1 MNKTRPAELR
11 YDMPDDE
18 FRAQADAVV
27 DWIARYLANR
37 EAYPVFS
44 RVAPGA
50 TAAGLPV
57 AAPEDS
63 TPFDAIL
70 DDFRDTI
77 VPGITHWNHP
87 GFFAWFATSAAG
99 PGILGEMLAA
109 ALNVNAMLWRASPSA
124 TELEQRTLD
133 WLRQM
138 LGLPPEFTGH
148 IQDTAS
154 TSTMVALGAAREAA
168 GLDVRREGLTGR
180 DIPRLRV
187 YCSEQAH
194 SSVDKAAIT
203 LGLGLA
209 GVKRIPVDGEFR
221 MSPAALADAIRADR
235 AANVLPIAVVA
246 TIGTTSTTSVDPV
259 SEVADI
265 CTESGIWLHVDAAY
279 GGAAAVIPE
288 KRPLMT
294 GWERADSIVTN
305 PHKWMF
311 VPLDCSAL
319 FFRDPAA
326 ATRTWSL
333 AADYLTTPEDG
344 AATNL
349 MEFGPALGRR
359 FRSLKLWMTLR
370 YFGRVGL
377 AERLGEHMRL
387 ARLFAGWV
395 EGETDWSVEA
405 PVPFSAVCFR
415 FRPAGLAEADLDRVN
430 EAILERVNASGDVFL
445 SHTRLGGRFVLRL
458 AIGNIRTAE
467 RHVARAWELLRAAAG
482 AEVRLRT

>member
-1 MNKTRPAELR
+1 MNKPSAPESSS
-11 YDMPDDE
+11 DMSDDE
-18 FRAQADAVV
+18 FRAQAEVVV
-27 DWIARYLANR
+27 DWIARYLADPG
-37 EAYPVFS
+37 AYPVFS

-50 TAAGLPV
+50 TAARLR
-57 AAPEDS
+57 AEAPES
-63 TPFDAIL
+63 PTPFDAIL
-70 DDFRDTI
+70 GEFRDTI

-87 GFFAWFATSAAG
+87 GFFAWFATSASG

-109 ALNVNAMLWRASPSA
+109 ALNVNAMLWRASPAA

-138 LGLPPEFTGH
+138 LGLPPEYAGH

-154 TSTMVALGAAREAA
+154 TSTMVALAAAREAA
-168 GLDVRREGLTGR
+168 GLDVRREGLAGR
-180 DIPRLRV
+180 DLPRLRI

-209 GVKRIPVDGEFR
+209 GVRRIPVDGDFR
-221 MSPAALADAIRADR
+221 MSPAALAEAIRADR

-259 SEVADI
+259 AEIADI
-265 CTESGIWLHVDAAY
+265 CAASGIWLHVDAAY
-279 GGAAAVIPE
+279 GGAAAVIPGM
-288 KRPLMT
+288 RSLMT

-311 VPLDCSAL
+311 VPLDCSVL
-319 FFRDPAA
+319 YFRDPAA

-333 AADYLTTPEDG
+333 TADYLATPED
-344 AATNL
+344 AVVTNL
-349 MEFGPALGRR
+349 MEYGPALGRR
-359 FRSLKLWMTLR
+359 FRALKLWMTLR

-377 AERLGEHMRL
+377 AARLEEHMRL
-387 ARLFAGWV
+387 ARMFAGRV
-395 EGETDWSVEA
+395 EAEPDWEVEA
-405 PVPFSAVCFR
+405 PVPFSTVCFR
-415 FRPAGLAEADLDRVN
+415 FRPAGLAQAELDRLN

-445 SHTRLGGRFVLRL
+445 SHTRLGGGFMLRL
-458 AIGNIRTAE
+458 AIGNIRTEE

-482 AEVRLRT
+482 AEVSSAR